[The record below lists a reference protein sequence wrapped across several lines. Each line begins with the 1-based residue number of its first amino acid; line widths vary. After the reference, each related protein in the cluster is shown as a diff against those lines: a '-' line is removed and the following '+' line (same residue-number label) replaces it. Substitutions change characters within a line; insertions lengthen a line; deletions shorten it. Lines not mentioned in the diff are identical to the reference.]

1 MTMKLRLAGSF
12 LGCALWGL
20 ILTGTPDIAEAD
32 SSIASCQ
39 LGCDQT
45 LAVCER
51 KLGPSGKCP
60 QRRSACSEKCSK
72 PAQGKLLST
81 PRKKLDLCVQRCDL
95 NRSTCESANPPDADY
110 CAAGQKSCI
119 QRCS

>member
-1 MTMKLRLAGSF
+1 MKLRLIWSF
-12 LGCALWGL
+12 LGCALWGALL
-20 ILTGTPDIAEAD
+20 IGAPDRAEAD
-32 SSIASCQ
+32 SRIASCQ

-60 QRRSACSEKCSK
+60 QRRAACSEKC
-72 PAQGKLLST
+72 AAADQRTLLNT
-81 PRKKLDLCVQRCDL
+81 PQKKVDLCVQRCDL
-95 NRSTCESANPPDADY
+95 NRSSCESANPPDVDY